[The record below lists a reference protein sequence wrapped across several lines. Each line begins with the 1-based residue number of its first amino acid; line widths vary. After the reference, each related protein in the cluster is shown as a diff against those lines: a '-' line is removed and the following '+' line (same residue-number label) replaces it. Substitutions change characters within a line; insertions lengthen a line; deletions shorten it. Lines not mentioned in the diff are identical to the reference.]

1 MTMVP
6 LTVAG
11 MSADDIAAYLRA
23 HPHFLA
29 ERPELYRSL
38 APPQR
43 VHGEAMADHMAALLR
58 AERAHSAA
66 MTERADFVLASR
78 RAAAGLAARVQE
90 AVLALIR
97 ADDPV
102 ECVTTELP
110 ALLAVDAASLCIE
123 APLRGARTVPEG
135 TVSSCLGSR
144 GVVLRRD
151 AGDAPLLHGEATRLA
166 HHEALVRVPGDG
178 PDAMLALVARDANV
192 LDASQGT
199 SALAFLGRVL
209 AAALARRC

>member
-1 MTMVP
+1 MTLLP
-6 LTVAG
+6 LSTADL
-11 MSADDIAAYLRA
+11 SADHVAAYLRA

-43 VHGEAMADHMAALLR
+43 VHGEALADHMAALLR
-58 AERAHSAA
+58 AERAHAVA
-66 MTERADFVLASR
+66 MTQRADFVLASR

-102 ECVTTELP
+102 ECVTGEFP
-110 ALLAVDAASLCIE
+110 ALLAVDAVSFCIE
-123 APLRGARTVPEG
+123 ALLPGARTVPEG
-135 TVSSCLGSR
+135 TVGAILGSR
-144 GVVLRRD
+144 AVVLRSD
-151 AGDAPLLHGEATRLA
+151 ADDAPLLHGEATRLA

-178 PDAMLALVARDANV
+178 PEAMLALVSRDANV

-199 SALAFLGRVL
+199 AALAFLGRVV
-209 AAALARRC
+209 AAALGR

>member
-1 MTMVP
+1 M
-6 LTVAG
+6 AE
-11 MSADDIAAYLRA
+11 YLRT

-29 ERPELYRSL
+29 ERPELYRVL

-66 MTERADFVLASR
+66 MTAHADDILAGR
-78 RAAAGLAARVQE
+78 RAAAGLTARVQA

-102 ECVTTELP
+102 ECIAAELP
-110 ALLAVDAASLCIE
+110 HLLAVDAVSLCVE
-123 APLRGARTVPEG
+123 APLPGARSVPEG
-135 TVSSCLGSR
+135 TVAATLGAHS
-144 GVVLRRD
+144 VVLRSD
-151 AGDAPLLHGEATRLA
+151 APDAPLLHGEATRLA
-166 HHEALVRVPGDG
+166 HHEALLRVPGEG

-192 LDASQGT
+192 LDAAQGT
-199 SALAFLGRVL
+199 AELAFLGRAV
-209 AAALARRC
+209 AAALMR

>member
-1 MTMVP
+1 M
-6 LTVAG
+6 TVAPLPAADI
-11 MSADDIAAYLRA
+11 SADDVAAYLRA

-29 ERPELYRSL
+29 ERPELYRAL

-43 VHGEAMADHMAALLR
+43 VHGDALADHMLALLR
-58 AERAHSAA
+58 AERAHAAA
-66 MTERADFVLASR
+66 MAERADFVLTSR

-102 ECVTTELP
+102 ECITSELP

-123 APLRGARTVPEG
+123 ALLPGARVVPEG
-135 TVSSCLGSR
+135 MVAAILGSR
-144 GVVLRRD
+144 PVVLRSGAD
-151 AGDAPLLHGEATRLA
+151 DAPLLHGEATRLA

-178 PDAMLALVARDANV
+178 PEAMLALVARDENV

-199 SALAFLGRVL
+199 GVLAFLGRAV
-209 AAALARRC
+209 AASLGR

>member
-1 MTMVP
+1 MTIAP
-6 LTVAG
+6 LRAG
-11 MSADDIAAYLRA
+11 DLSADDVAAYLRA

-29 ERPELYRSL
+29 ERPELYRAL

-43 VHGEAMADHMAALLR
+43 VHGDALADHMLALLR
-58 AERAHSAA
+58 AERAHAAA

-78 RAAAGLAARVQE
+78 RAAAGLAARVQG

-102 ECVTTELP
+102 ECITAELP
-110 ALLAVDAASLCIE
+110 ALLAVDAASLCVE
-123 APLRGARTVPEG
+123 ALLPGARSVPKG
-135 TVSSCLGSR
+135 MIAAILGSR
-144 GVVLRRD
+144 PVVLRSD
-151 AGDAPLLHGEATRLA
+151 ADDAPLLHGEATRLA

-178 PDAMLALVARDANV
+178 AAAMLALVARDANV

-199 SALAFLGRVL
+199 VALAFLGRAV
-209 AAALARRC
+209 AAALGR

>member
-1 MTMVP
+1 MTLVP
-6 LTVAG
+6 LTAPDT
-11 MSADDIAAYLRA
+11 SAEDVAAYLRA

-43 VHGEAMADHMAALLR
+43 VHGEAMADHMLALLR
-58 AERAHSAA
+58 AERAHAAA

-102 ECVTTELP
+102 ECSVSELP
-110 ALLAVDAASLCIE
+110 VLLAVDAASLCVE
-123 APLRGARTVPEG
+123 AVLPGARTVPEG
-135 TVSSCLGSR
+135 MVAAILGSR
-144 GVVLRRD
+144 PVVLRSD
-151 AGDAPLLHGEATRLA
+151 ADDAPLLHGEATRLA

-178 PDAMLALVARDANV
+178 PEAMLALVARDANV

-199 SALAFLGRVL
+199 AALAFLGRAV
-209 AAALARRC
+209 AAALGR

>member
-1 MTMVP
+1 M
-6 LTVAG
+6 TVAPLHATDIP
-11 MSADDIAAYLRA
+11 ADDVASYLRA

-29 ERPELYRSL
+29 ERPDLYRAL

-43 VHGEAMADHMAALLR
+43 VHGDALADHMLALLR
-58 AERAHSAA
+58 AERAHAAA
-66 MTERADFVLASR
+66 MAERADFVLASR

-102 ECVTTELP
+102 ECITAELP
-110 ALLAVDAASLCIE
+110 ALLAVDAASLCVE
-123 APLRGARTVPEG
+123 ALLQGARSVPEG
-135 TVSSCLGSR
+135 MVAAILGSR
-144 GVVLRRD
+144 AVILRSY

-178 PDAMLALVARDANV
+178 PQAMLALVARDANV

-199 SALAFLGRVL
+199 AVLAFLGRAV
-209 AAALARRC
+209 AAALGR